1 MPSHEYLFELK
12 NDLSELE
19 TLCRHLKTFGQQT
32 ALSEALIT
40 DVNICLDELFTN
52 IVCYGFKDK
61 SEHITWFSLNLNNDE
76 LTVIIEDAGVAFN
89 PIEKKDPEISDDLK
103 NVKIG
108 GLGIHIV
115 RKLMDDLHYE
125 RKNGKNKL
133 TLKKVV

>member
-1 MPSHEYLFELK
+1 MQCIVGGVICDPPVGAHL
-12 NDLSELE
+12 DLEV
-19 TLCRHLKTFGQQT
+19 R
-32 ALSEALIT
+32 
-40 DVNICLDELFTN
+40 
-52 IVCYGFKDK
+52 IVSMHAEKIVDG
-61 SEHITWFSLNLNNDE
+61 
-76 LTVIIEDAGVAFN
+76 G
-89 PIEKKDPEISDDLK
+89 EKKDPEISDDLK